1 MHVHGVQMNPY
12 SALNAVQSAQK
23 AAAAREAEMV
33 RKGLLE
39 SASELAGECELSEA
53 YTVKLRKDSRR
64 QPKQRNRQ
72 NQDNQQ
78 AQQEQQEQTD
88 SEETN
93 SRISGWA

>member
-33 RKGLLE
+33 RKNLWE
-39 SASELAGECELSEA
+39 SASELAGEPELSEA
-53 YTVKLRKDSRR
+53 DTVKLRKDSRR
-64 QPKQRNRQ
+64 QSKQRNQQ
-72 NQDNQQ
+72 NQEN
-78 AQQEQQEQTD
+78 QQEQQEQTD

-93 SRISGWA
+93 SHISGWA